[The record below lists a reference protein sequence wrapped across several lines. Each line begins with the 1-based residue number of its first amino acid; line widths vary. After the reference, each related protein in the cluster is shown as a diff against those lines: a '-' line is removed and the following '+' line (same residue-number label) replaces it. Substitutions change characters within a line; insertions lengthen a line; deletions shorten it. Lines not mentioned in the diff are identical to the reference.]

1 MSKMNMM
8 LAAKRE
14 SRMIITTSTSSIR
27 LSTALRKPAVVRV
40 ETILAV
46 DLVEWPRAANTPPM
60 MRMTSKL
67 IPVMGR
73 TLSGTIAAP
82 DAT

>member
-1 MSKMNMM
+1 MSMV
-8 LAAKRE
+8 LEAKRE
-14 SRMIITTSTSSIR
+14 SRMTITTSTSSIR
-27 LSTALRKPAVVRV
+27 LSTPLRKPAVVRV

-60 MRMTSKL
+60 MRTMSKP
-67 IPVMGR
+67 IPVIGR